1 MRASEPKEKI
11 RLWWNALS
19 PITRVYLSTR
29 YKNEIQEAGNQV
41 TAIIKLHELYALE
54 KQPE

>member
-1 MRASEPKEKI
+1 MEYETPKEEI
-11 RLWWNALS
+11 RLWWNALH

-41 TAIIKLHELYALE
+41 AAIIKLHELYALE
-54 KQPE
+54 KQSE